1 MEATNNTTEKI
12 IAAIDRQK
20 VTPRPTWYFVVR
32 NSALWIPGIV
42 TTLLGAY
49 TIAGV
54 LYAVLHAHWE
64 NRQYI
69 QYSGP
74 IVFIAIIPL
83 LWVIS
88 FGLFLLITVT
98 LLQKTNTGYRHTAL
112 QLLSISV
119 AGSIIIGVLFY
130 AFTASSLNDT
140 AATYYRHPTQHEQEY
155 VWNNP
160 EDGRISGVITRI
172 VSPGTL
178 AVTSFNGFEW
188 TVSVD
193 ALPIDTSPA
202 LLQPGN
208 AIRIIGA
215 ITSDHSFMACRIL
228 PWELFLAKSS
238 PVPSFVVP
246 ATPSTCDEILHN
258 VTGK

>member
-1 MEATNNTTEKI
+1 METTNNTTEKI

-20 VTPRPTWYFVVR
+20 VTPRPAWYFAVR
-32 NSALWIPGIV
+32 NSVLWIPGVV

-54 LYAVLHAHWE
+54 LYAILHAHWE

-69 QYSGP
+69 QTGP
-74 IVFIAIIPL
+74 LVFIAIIPL

-88 FGLFLLITVT
+88 FCLFLIITVS

-119 AGSIIIGVLFY
+119 AGSIVIGVLFY
-130 AFTASSLNDT
+130 AFTASSLTDS

-160 EDGRISGVITRI
+160 EDGRISGVITGTI
-172 VSPGTL
+172 GPATL
-178 AVTSFNGFEW
+178 AVTNFNGFVW
-188 TVSVD
+188 TVDIS
-193 ALPIDTSPA
+193 ALPADTSS
-202 LLQPGN
+202 LSLQTGN

-215 ITSDHSFMACRIL
+215 ITSNHSFMACRVL
-228 PWELFLAKSS
+228 PWELFLAQSS
-238 PVPSFVVP
+238 PVPSFIVP
-246 ATPSTCDEILHN
+246 ARPSTCDEILHN